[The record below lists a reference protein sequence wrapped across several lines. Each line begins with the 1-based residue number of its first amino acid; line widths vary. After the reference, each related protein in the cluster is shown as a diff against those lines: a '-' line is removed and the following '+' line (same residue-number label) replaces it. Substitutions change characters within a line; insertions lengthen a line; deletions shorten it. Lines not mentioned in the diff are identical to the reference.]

1 MFVSVWVAAIIV
13 LAVVTVAL
21 GVRRVP
27 QGYEYTVERFGRYT
41 RVLSPGLNL
50 IIPFVDLVGRKV
62 NMMESVLD
70 IPAQDII
77 TSDNAMVSVDAVC
90 FFQVLDSPKVAYEVR
105 DLERALNNLLLTN
118 VRTVLG
124 SMELDKMLSERDTIN
139 TRLFTVVDEA
149 TNPWGIKVT
158 RIEIKDIR
166 PPKDLVDAMA
176 SQMKAEREKRA
187 AILEAEGRRESAIK
201 IAEGNRQARILDAEG
216 KKQAEI
222 LAAEARERQAE
233 AEAKSTQVVSQAI
246 ATGDIQA
253 VNYFVAQKYM
263 DALGRLAESPNN
275 KVMMLP
281 LDATSALGSIGG
293 IGELLKDVGKKVT
306 S

>member
-139 TRLFTVVDEA
+139 TRLLTVVDEA